1 MDPAKFPFNVAEFVS
16 IQEQYVKERIS
27 GLDGK
32 NLAVELAVQDLLQ
45 LVNSVP
51 LDQEST
57 PGSTVKKIGSNPVA
71 IAALKEHYN
80 RLMYHAILSCV
91 RTSFSAI
98 KKRVSVGGGGGGLGG
113 FDHTPFFQTDVE
125 LNLSGSISSG
135 TVIMSPSLDDIQD
148 SLNRTA
154 VSIIRS
160 TKKMV
165 QWGADRSVPSP
176 ESFFEELAS
185 EKQLVKVILL
195 LSGALFGAAQGA
207 RTYLDSFTKYSFL
220 WKDNVQTIYAQFLKK
235 NPTLEDF
242 DDELEKYAG
251 IETEIKDR
259 IDDLYVIGVLALQN
273 VNIKATLVDLTI
285 MWKGQY
291 TQSLTQIAREDLNS
305 LVEYMSSTSRKFGM
319 VVESLEDVRK
329 LMGMLK
335 DVSDKE
341 STIEWDFGPLEQKYE
356 VLQYYGAIHL
366 LGFRLICDSNVG
378 VKCLTKEELLQV
390 MLL

>member
-235 NPTLEDF
+235 NPSLEDF

-251 IETEIKDR
+251 
-259 IDDLYVIGVLALQN
+259 
-273 VNIKATLVDLTI
+273 KA
-285 MWKGQY
+285 Q
-291 TQSLTQIAREDLNS
+291 
-305 LVEYMSSTSRKFGM
+305 
-319 VVESLEDVRK
+319 
-329 LMGMLK
+329 
-335 DVSDKE
+335 
-341 STIEWDFGPLEQKYE
+341 
-356 VLQYYGAIHL
+356 
-366 LGFRLICDSNVG
+366 
-378 VKCLTKEELLQV
+378 
-390 MLL
+390 